1 MDVAEIQ
8 RVGRGLDAFL
18 AEFSD
23 CFGRSD
29 TESDLEVYVQGQNSD

>member
-8 RVGRGLDAFL
+8 RVGRGLEAFL

-23 CFGRSD
+23 CFGRCD
-29 TESDLEVYVQGQNSD
+29 TQAYLEV